1 MTTMFGSFP
10 NYGFVRN
17 KVPADL
23 LQKLQ
28 SEINNLDRNQ
38 NKFNLNLAG
47 NIELEY
53 QLSEHRQELE
63 DFILPLCADYSA
75 MWNNK
80 NTSKDFK
87 PDDLELY
94 TYWANIQKKH
104 EFNPMHMH
112 DGVYSFAIWLKVP
125 YNIEDELKS
134 PSVNRS
140 NMPRAGMFSFIYTNI
155 FGEIREAEFPV
166 DRSFE
171 GTIFLF
177 PSCLPHMVY
186 PFTSSNEYRISIS
199 GNLRKKL

>member
-1 MTTMFGSFP
+1 
-10 NYGFVRN
+10 
-17 KVPADL
+17 
-23 LQKLQ
+23 
-28 SEINNLDRNQ
+28 
-38 NKFNLNLAG
+38 
-47 NIELEY
+47 
-53 QLSEHRQELE
+53 
-63 DFILPLCADYSA
+63 

-140 NMPRAGMFSFIYTNI
+140 NMPRAGLFSFIYTNI